1 MRERDAPR
9 KPGQGRQVAAVT
21 GAWLPGTA
29 PAGPGTGQAAAIG
42 AAGARGGPEFLIN
55 LGPAHPSAHGM
66 LRLRLTVDGDQ
77 ITAAEPEIGFMHRGA
92 EKLFEARD
100 YRQIIV
106 LANRHDW
113 LGAFASELGVVLAAE
128 RLAGIEVPPRAVWAR
143 TMLAELNRA
152 LSHLAFLSAYPPEI
166 AAPGAGEQ
174 WDAERGAGELR
185 EAEAGAGELREA
197 EAGAGELREA
207 EAGAGEPGEAEP
219 GRAVVA
225 GGAGAGEYGT
235 VAAGA
240 QAAFRAREA
249 IQSVME
255 EISGGRM
262 HYMFNRVGG
271 LKEEIPAG
279 WLDRACRA
287 IDYVRAAL
295 PVIGAPVAHDRFRAR
310 TRGVGVL
317 NPAQVRQYGLSGP
330 AARACGVDFDLRRD
344 EPYLAYT
351 ELAGVL
357 RVPTRTAG
365 DCLARFECLRDQL
378 AVSLDLAQECAV
390 RLSRLPQGPLSAR
403 LPKVFK
409 VPEGHAYAWT
419 EGPLGL
425 SGYYL
430 VSRGGKTPWRL
441 KLRSASFSNVAVLP
455 EVLPGHRVAD
465 LAAILGSMFFIVGD
479 IDS

>member
-1 MRERDAPR
+1 
-9 KPGQGRQVAAVT
+9 
-21 GAWLPGTA
+21 
-29 PAGPGTGQAAAIG
+29 
-42 AAGARGGPEFLIN
+42 
-55 LGPAHPSAHGM
+55 M
-66 LRLRLTVDGDQ
+66 LRLRLTLDGDR

-152 LSHLAFLSAYPPEI
+152 LSHLAFLSAYPPEL
-166 AAPGAGEQ
+166 A
-174 WDAERGAGELR
+174 
-185 EAEAGAGELREA
+185 
-197 EAGAGELREA
+197 
-207 EAGAGEPGEAEP
+207 AEP
-219 GRAVVA
+219 GRVE
-225 GGAGAGEYGT
+225 GPAGAGDAGAAGDGPVWSEEGPGASGDGPPANGDGPPANGDGL

-249 IQSVME
+249 IQSIME

-287 IDYVRAAL
+287 IDGVRTAL
-295 PVIGAPVAHDRFRAR
+295 PVIGAPVGHELFRAR

-317 NPAQVRQYGLSGP
+317 TPAQVRQYGVSGP

-344 EPYLAYT
+344 EPYLAYG
-351 ELAGVL
+351 ELGGVL
-357 RVPTRTAG
+357 RVPTGTAG

-409 VPEGHAYAWT
+409 VPEGQAYAWT

-441 KLRSASFSNVAVLP
+441 KLRSASFSNMAVLP
-455 EVLPGHRVAD
+455 EVLPGHRLAD
-465 LAAILGSMFFIVGD
+465 LAAILGSLFFIVGD
-479 IDS
+479 MDR

>member
-1 MRERDAPR
+1 MRERQAPGE
-9 KPGQGRQVAAVT
+9 PGPGRQAEAVT
-21 GAWLPGTA
+21 GTWLPG
-29 PAGPGTGQAAAIG
+29 AAATG
-42 AAGARGGPEFLIN
+42 GAAAGAGAGGGPEFLIN
-55 LGPAHPSAHGM
+55 LGTAHPSAHGM
-66 LRLRLTVDGDQ
+66 LRLRLTLDGDR
-77 ITAAEPEIGFMHRGA
+77 ILAAEPEIGFMHRGA
-92 EKLFEARD
+92 EKLFEVRD

-152 LSHLAFLSAYPPEI
+152 LSHLAFLSSYPPEI
-166 AAPGAGEQ
+166 AAA
-174 WDAERGAGELR
+174 
-185 EAEAGAGELREA
+185 
-197 EAGAGELREA
+197 
-207 EAGAGEPGEAEP
+207 AGEPG
-219 GRAVVA
+219 
-225 GGAGAGEYGT
+225 GA
-235 VAAGA
+235 AAA
-240 QAAFRAREA
+240 RAAFGARES
-249 IQSVME
+249 IQSIME

-279 WLDRACRA
+279 WLARARRV
-287 IDYVRAAL
+287 IDEVRAAL
-295 PVIGAPVAHDRFRAR
+295 PVIGAVLGQDGFRDR
-310 TRGVGVL
+310 TRGIGVL
-317 NPAQVRQYGLSGP
+317 TPPQVRQYGVSGP

-344 EPYLAYT
+344 EPYLAYA

-357 RVPTRTAG
+357 RVPVRAEG

-378 AVSLDLAQECAV
+378 AVSLDLAQECAG
-390 RLSRLPQGPLSAR
+390 RLASLPQGPLSAR

-409 VPEGHAYAWT
+409 VPEGHAYVWT

-425 SGYYL
+425 CGYYL

-455 EVLPGHRVAD
+455 DLLPGHRIAD
-465 LAAILGSMFFIVGD
+465 LAAILGSLFFVVGD
-479 IDS
+479 MDR

>member
-1 MRERDAPR
+1 MHERDAPGE
-9 KPGQGRQVAAVT
+9 PGQGRRVAAVT

-29 PAGPGTGQAAAIG
+29 PAGAGTEQAGGG
-42 AAGARGGPEFLIN
+42 AAGRPEFLIN
-55 LGPAHPSAHGM
+55 LGSAHPSAHGM
-66 LRLRLTVDGDQ
+66 LRLRLTLDGDQ

-113 LGAFASELGVVLAAE
+113 LGAFASELGVALAAE
-128 RLAGIEVPPRAVWAR
+128 RLAGIEVPARGVWAR

-152 LSHLAFLSAYPPEI
+152 LSHLAFLSANPPEI
-166 AAPGAGEQ
+166 AAGPGQ
-174 WDAERGAGELR
+174 
-185 EAEAGAGELREA
+185 
-197 EAGAGELREA
+197 
-207 EAGAGEPGEAEP
+207 
-219 GRAVVA
+219 
-225 GGAGAGEYGT
+225 
-235 VAAGA
+235 AGA

-249 IQSVME
+249 IQWIME

-279 WLDRACRA
+279 WLDRAVRA
-287 IDYVRAAL
+287 IDDVRAAL
-295 PVIGAPVAHDRFRAR
+295 PLIGAPVGHERFRAR
-310 TRGVGVL
+310 TQGVGVL
-317 NPAQVRQYGLSGP
+317 TSAQVRQYGVSGP
-330 AARACGVDFDLRRD
+330 AARASGVDFDLRRD
-344 EPYLAYT
+344 EPYLAYG
-351 ELAGVL
+351 ELGAVL
-357 RVPTRTAG
+357 RVPTRAAG

-378 AVSLDLAQECAV
+378 AVSLDLAQECAL

-409 VPEGHAYAWT
+409 VPEGHAYTWT

-441 KLRSASFSNVAVLP
+441 KVRTASFNNMAVLS

-465 LAAILGSMFFIVGD
+465 LAPILGSLFFIVGD
-479 IDS
+479 MDR

>member
-1 MRERDAPR
+1 MRERDAPGE
-9 KPGQGRQVAAVT
+9 PGRGRQVTAVT
-21 GAWLPGTA
+21 GAWLPGTTL
-29 PAGPGTGQAAAIG
+29 AGPGIG
-42 AAGARGGPEFLIN
+42 PAGATGTAGALGGPEFLIN
-55 LGPAHPSAHGM
+55 LGAAHPSAHGM
-66 LRLRLTVDGDQ
+66 LRLRLNLDGDQ
-77 ITAAEPEIGFMHRGA
+77 IIAAEPEIGFMHRGA

-113 LGAFASELGVVLAAE
+113 LGAFASELGVALAAE

-166 AAPGAGEQ
+166 AA
-174 WDAERGAGELR
+174 
-185 EAEAGAGELREA
+185 
-197 EAGAGELREA
+197 
-207 EAGAGEPGEAEP
+207 EP
-219 GRAVVA
+219 GRA
-225 GGAGAGEYGT
+225 GGAGAGRDAA

-279 WLDRACRA
+279 WLDRACRT
-287 IDYVRAAL
+287 IDDVRAAL

-310 TRGVGVL
+310 TEGVGVL
-317 NPAQVRQYGLSGP
+317 TPALVRQYGVSGP

-344 EPYLAYT
+344 EPYLAYR
-351 ELAGVL
+351 ELGGVL
-357 RVPTRTAG
+357 RVPTGTAG
-365 DCLARFECLRDQL
+365 DSLARFECLRNQL

-441 KLRSASFSNVAVLP
+441 KLRSASFNNMAVLP

-465 LAAILGSMFFIVGD
+465 LAAILGSLFFIVGD
-479 IDS
+479 IDR

>member
-1 MRERDAPR
+1 
-9 KPGQGRQVAAVT
+9 
-21 GAWLPGTA
+21 
-29 PAGPGTGQAAAIG
+29 
-42 AAGARGGPEFLIN
+42 
-55 LGPAHPSAHGM
+55 
-66 LRLRLTVDGDQ
+66 
-77 ITAAEPEIGFMHRGA
+77 
-92 EKLFEARD
+92 
-100 YRQIIV
+100 
-106 LANRHDW
+106 
-113 LGAFASELGVVLAAE
+113 
-128 RLAGIEVPPRAVWAR
+128 
-143 TMLAELNRA
+143 MLAELNRA

-166 AAPGAGEQ
+166 AA
-174 WDAERGAGELR
+174 
-185 EAEAGAGELREA
+185 
-197 EAGAGELREA
+197 
-207 EAGAGEPGEAEP
+207 EP
-219 GRAVVA
+219 GRAAV
-225 GGAGAGEYGT
+225 AGAGGDEA

-240 QAAFRAREA
+240 RAAFGAREA

-279 WLDRACRA
+279 WLDRAWHA
-287 IDYVRAAL
+287 IDGVRAAL
-295 PVIGAPVAHDRFRAR
+295 PVIGAPVADDRFRAR

-317 NPAQVRQYGLSGP
+317 TPAQVRQYGVSGP

-344 EPYLAYT
+344 EPYLAYG

-357 RVPTRTAG
+357 RVPTGTAG

-378 AVSLDLAQECAV
+378 AVSLDLAQECGV
-390 RLSRLPQGPLSAR
+390 RLAELPQGPLSAR

-441 KLRSASFSNVAVLP
+441 KLRSASFSNMAVLP
-455 EVLPGHRVAD
+455 EVLPGHRAAD
-465 LAAILGSMFFIVGD
+465 LAAILGSLFFIVGD
-479 IDS
+479 IDR